1 MTLAERL
8 VLIIVVV
15 VVLMIV
21 WIEHDASAGDAT

>member
-8 VLIIVVV
+8 VLIIVVI

-21 WIEHDASAGDAT
+21 WIEHDASAGDAD